1 MYRMPLL
8 QIRKLHQYTK
18 RQLKPLLIV
27 TRLIKRKIIKTG
39 NWVSH
44 ETQSSHCLLKF
55 CIFWK
60 QISNNATEA
69 GIQHFKWLGFTMQ
82 LKQIRTAPA
91 NMGGHFT
98 TRNANTH
105 DLGIPCI
112 LLEMRIPMIWEY
124 PGFLSLAVVSADVMF
139 FHLPNKMG
147 FCGIKYLSLMTQIT
161 LSKKWRRNSRLA
173 AFFDGLVK

>member
-1 MYRMPLL
+1 MIEMLVSNQCAEKEMYRMPLL
-8 QIRKLHQYTK
+8 QIRKLHQYTE

-27 TRLIKRKIIKTG
+27 TRLIKRKIIKTC

-60 QISNNATEA
+60 QINNNAAEA
-69 GIQHFKWLGFTMQ
+69 GIQHFKWVVIL
-82 LKQIRTAPA
+82 
-91 NMGGHFT
+91 
-98 TRNANTH
+98 
-105 DLGIPCI
+105 
-112 LLEMRIPMIWEY
+112 LLEMRISMIWEY

-147 FCGIKYLSLMTQIT
+147 FSGIKYLSLMTQIT
-161 LSKKWRRNSRLA
+161 
-173 AFFDGLVK
+173 

>member
-1 MYRMPLL
+1 MLCTKTLLQKQGNMIEMLISNQCAEKEMYRMPLL
-8 QIRKLHQYTK
+8 QIRKLHQYTE

-27 TRLIKRKIIKTG
+27 TRLIKRKIIKTC

-60 QISNNATEA
+60 PISNNATEA
-69 GIQHFKWLGFTMQ
+69 SIQHFKWLGFTMQ
-82 LKQIRTAPA
+82 PKQIRTAPA

-105 DLGIPCI
+105 DLQ
-112 LLEMRIPMIWEY
+112 
-124 PGFLSLAVVSADVMF
+124 FSLD
-139 FHLPNKMG
+139 
-147 FCGIKYLSLMTQIT
+147 FCRWQWCWKI
-161 LSKKWRRNSRLA
+161 
-173 AFFDGLVK
+173 